1 MKEKKEEIINFIKR
15 TLSNEALSV
24 RIYIVWGILTLL
36 VFGIFGLYPVSK
48 IFVSNVKLLDDLYT
62 NNLKLEKKIEDLKS
76 AKEKVDI
83 VGEDADILDNFLPD
97 EFLAQNYLV
106 DFSLLA
112 GEAGYALDGVKF
124 EEVEGSE
131 VVVSLNLSGKGDLK
145 YFVKSLEESRRLNE
159 IIDIKYSV
167 RDRENS
173 INIGVNPFFVGEK

>member
-1 MKEKKEEIINFIKR
+1 
-15 TLSNEALSV
+15 
-24 RIYIVWGILTLL
+24 
-36 VFGIFGLYPVSK
+36 
-48 IFVSNVKLLDDLYT
+48 
-62 NNLKLEKKIEDLKS
+62 LKLEKKIGDLKS

-167 RDRENS
+167 RDREDS
-173 INIGVNPFFVGEK
+173 INIGVKSFIVGEK